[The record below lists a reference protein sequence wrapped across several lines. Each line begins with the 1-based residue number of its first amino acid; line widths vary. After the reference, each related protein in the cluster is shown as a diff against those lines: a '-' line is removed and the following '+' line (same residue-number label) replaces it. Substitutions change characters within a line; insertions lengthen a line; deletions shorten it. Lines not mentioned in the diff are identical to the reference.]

1 MGASYTAFGV
11 DAANDREHRCVG
23 GLEAAADCA
32 DLSTIGGPVRRAI
45 WESGRHNPEVGTIG
59 DLAERT
65 PHLYALSG
73 MTMRLAE
80 RDSRHERTFASP
92 GHTVSMIA
100 GCLLQ

>member
-80 RDSRHERTFASP
+80 RATLGMCA
-92 GHTVSMIA
+92 
-100 GCLLQ
+100 